1 MMIEENLKLVEEK
14 ISNRCNLIGR
24 NRSEITL
31 IGVTK
36 TQSIE
41 TIKLAIDVG
50 LKDFGEN
57 KAQELRDKAEII
69 SNNIRWHFIGHLQT
83 NKVKYIIKVADFIH
97 SIDSIKL
104 AEEINKRAAHI
115 NKKQNVLLEI
125 KTSDEAT
132 KYGLINE
139 KDIFE
144 TALYCLEASNLNL
157 IGLMTIAPLTDDE
170 NLIRKSFIQLRK
182 LKEKM
187 NNAGFNLTE
196 LSMGMTNDFEIAI
209 EEGATMLRIGTAIF
223 GQRNYK

>member
-1 MMIEENLKLVEEK
+1 MITKNLALIEEK
-14 ISNRCNLIGR
+14 IVNKCNLVGR
-24 NRSEITL
+24 NRNEITL

-36 TQSIE
+36 TQPIE
-41 TIKLAIDVG
+41 IIKQAIDAG

-57 KAQELRDKAEII
+57 KAQELRDKSEII
-69 SNNIRWHFIGHLQT
+69 SNNIRWHFIGHLQS
-83 NKVKYIIKVADFIH
+83 NKIKYVIKAADFIH
-97 SIDSIKL
+97 SVDSIKL
-104 AEEINKRAAHI
+104 AEEINKKALQI

-144 TALYCLEASNLNL
+144 TAQYCFEASNLNL
-157 IGLMTIAPLTDDE
+157 IGLMTIAPFTDDAD
-170 NLIRKSFIQLRK
+170 LIRKSFIQLRK
-182 LKEKM
+182 LKEKL

-209 EEGATMLRIGTAIF
+209 EEGTTMLRIGTAIF
-223 GQRNYK
+223 GERNYN